1 MLYENKCIG
10 CKECLKVCPKGLHSF
25 KDNGEHIID
34 RANCIACGECAESC
48 AGAIE
53 LCGKEMSVDEVIT
66 EVMKDASFYKNSGG
80 GMTLSGG
87 DPFMQHEF
95 SLELLKAAKEK
106 GLHTCIET
114 CGYVSRDILERFIP
128 YVDIFLWD
136 VKESDEERHKKYTG
150 VSNVR
155 ILENLKYLDQRGA
168 KVILRCPII
177 PEYNLREEHL
187 LFLGELA
194 ESLACVQRVEI
205 EPYHPLG
212 SSKSQALG
220 IEYPLGDM
228 GFLEKEETER
238 IIAVVSSKTKKT
250 VKKA

>member
-1 MLYENKCIG
+1 M
-10 CKECLKVCPKGLHSF
+10 
-25 KDNGEHIID
+25 
-34 RANCIACGECAESC
+34 
-48 AGAIE
+48 
-53 LCGKEMSVDEVIT
+53 
-66 EVMKDASFYKNSGG
+66 
-80 GMTLSGG
+80 
-87 DPFMQHEF
+87 
-95 SLELLKAAKEK
+95 
-106 GLHTCIET
+106 
-114 CGYVSRDILERFIP
+114 
-128 YVDIFLWD
+128 
-136 VKESDEERHKKYTG
+136 
-150 VSNVR
+150 
-155 ILENLKYLDQRGA
+155 
-168 KVILRCPII
+168 I

-238 IIAVVSSKTKKT
+238 IIAVVSSKTQKT